1 VISGSWP
8 WMREDFMSAKRE
20 GRGTASPPEREAKTE
35 EMSPSAREARETCG
49 CVAVARVQWRRGRLV
64 LRGTSRWRSVESISS
79 DLWNVDEI
87 WL

>member
-1 VISGSWP
+1 
-8 WMREDFMSAKRE
+8 
-20 GRGTASPPEREAKTE
+20 
-35 EMSPSAREARETCG
+35 
-49 CVAVARVQWRRGRLV
+49 VQWRRGRLV